1 MPTNVQTHGHRT
13 RTVPLKKNYCFAC
26 GKDNPEG
33 MHLKFAL
40 DGNRKRYVSNFRLS
54 KRFTGPP
61 GYCHGGII
69 ATILDDA
76 MSKLNKLR
84 DVIAATSQLRIEYLK
99 PVPLRTPLRVESRE
113 LKKRGRR
120 VIHTAEILDQAGTV
134 LARGRGVFV
143 VINPKQVFKR
153 RSGRS
158 GRGC

>member
-1 MPTNVQTHGHRT
+1 MATKGHTHGHGT
-13 RTVPLKKNYCFAC
+13 KTVPLKKNYCFAC
-26 GKDNPEG
+26 GKDNPDG
-33 MHLKFAL
+33 MHLKFTI
-40 DGNRKRYVSNFRLS
+40 DRERKHFVSSFRLS

-84 DVIAATSQLRIEYLK
+84 DVIAATAELKIEYLK

-113 LKKRGRR
+113 LKKRGRHL
-120 VIHTAEILDQAGTV
+120 IHRAEILNQEGTV

-143 VINPKQVFKR
+143 IIDAKRVFR
-153 RSGRS
+153 QR
-158 GRGC
+158 